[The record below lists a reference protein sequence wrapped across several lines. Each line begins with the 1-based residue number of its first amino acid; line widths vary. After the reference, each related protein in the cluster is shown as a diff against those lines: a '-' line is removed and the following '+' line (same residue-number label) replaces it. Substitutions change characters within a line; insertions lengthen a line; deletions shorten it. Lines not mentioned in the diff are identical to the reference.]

1 MEEQVTYSSVPTRG
15 PKVFMGIIT
24 DLRLWH
30 LQQLAIDCKD
40 YAVRYE
46 DELSEYVEMLA
57 WFNEDVEECD
67 IDPAFIN

>member
-1 MEEQVTYSSVPTRG
+1 
-15 PKVFMGIIT
+15 MGIIT

-30 LQQLAIDCKD
+30 LQQLAIDCKE